1 MTSILVIA
9 DDLTGAAEIGG
20 IALRYNLTVDIVHKL
35 DSTLQSD
42 VQILNTNTRSLT
54 YEEIIPHLQ
63 NVTGGIKKD
72 SYQFI
77 YLKFD
82 SALRGNIKI
91 QVEFLKKQLGYKLAV
106 FCPVNPVFGRLIKN
120 GEYYIN
126 DRLINETSFSEDPE
140 FPIRKSHV
148 LDILN
153 APEWELVK
161 NVQQSKLETG
171 CTIVEVSTN
180 KELDQLGQNVQF
192 SSLMVGGSAFFD
204 ALLRRQ
210 YTQFKKGFREHI
222 ELNYPV
228 LFVCGS
234 AYKNS
239 SEQIKEVKPDY
250 LVYFD
255 NTTPIG
261 ELRDEL
267 INKIRERSKVIF
279 AVSQQTGGSAVE
291 IRKKMAEIVGQ
302 VYNNTEICELVIEG
316 GATSYEILNELNIK
330 TVTPVQEIGLGL
342 IKTMV
347 TDKKLFITL
356 KPGSYPWTKELWKF

>member
-63 NVTGGIKKD
+63 NVTNGIKKD
-72 SYQFI
+72 AYQFI

-91 QVEFLKKQLGYKLAV
+91 QVDFLKEQLNYKLAV
-106 FCPVNPVFGRLIKN
+106 FCPANPVFGRIIKN

-140 FPIRKSHV
+140 FPIQKSHV

-161 NVQQSKLETG
+161 NVQQSQLETG
-171 CTIVEVSTN
+171 CAVVEVSTH
-180 KELDQLGQNVQF
+180 KELDQLAENVQF
-192 SSLMVGGSAFFD
+192 SNLMIGGSAFFN
-204 ALLRRQ
+204 ALLHQQ

-222 ELNYPV
+222 ELNHPV

-239 SEQIKEVKPDY
+239 SEQIKKVKPDY

-255 NTTPIG
+255 NNDSI
-261 ELRDEL
+261 EKLRDEL
-267 INKIRERSKVIF
+267 LNKIRERSKVIF
-279 AVSQQTGGSAVE
+279 AVSPQTKGSAAE
-291 IRKKMAEIVGQ
+291 IRKKMAGIVGQ
-302 VYNNTEICELVIEG
+302 VYHNTEVCELVIEG

>member
-63 NVTGGIKKD
+63 NVTNGIKKD
-72 SYQFI
+72 EYQFI

-91 QVEFLKKQLGYKLAV
+91 QVDFLKEQLNYKLAV
-106 FCPVNPVFGRLIKN
+106 FCPANPVFGRIIKN

-140 FPIRKSHV
+140 FPIQKSHV

-161 NVQQSKLETG
+161 NVQQSQLETG
-171 CTIVEVSTN
+171 CAVVEVSTH
-180 KELDQLGQNVQF
+180 KELDQLAENVQF
-192 SSLMVGGSAFFD
+192 SNLMIGGSAFFN
-204 ALLRRQ
+204 ALLHQQ

-222 ELNYPV
+222 ELNHPV

-239 SEQIKEVKPDY
+239 SEQIKKVKPDY

-255 NTTPIG
+255 NNDSI
-261 ELRDEL
+261 EKLRDEL
-267 INKIRERSKVIF
+267 LNKIRERSKVIF
-279 AVSQQTGGSAVE
+279 AVSPQTKGSAAE
-291 IRKKMAEIVGQ
+291 IRKKMARIVGQ
-302 VYNNTEICELVIEG
+302 VYHNTEVCELVIEG